1 MSFALADGTV
11 FAGRYQIVRCI
22 ASGAMGAVYEA
33 THLETGRRC
42 AIKAML
48 HHIVQSAELRER
60 FKLETR
66 VAAQIESE
74 FIVDVFDAGVDERT
88 GLPFLV
94 MELLRGEEL
103 GQRLARSRRFTPAET
118 VTYLHQTAL
127 ALDRTHH
134 AGIVHRDLKP
144 ANLFLTQR
152 DDGSPRIKVLDFGV
166 AKVVADGAAQAAMTR
181 NLGTPFYM
189 SPEQFMGEA
198 RIGPA
203 SDTYALGMMAFTFL
217 TGEPYWAPELRR
229 DSNMFAFVNIAVMGP
244 KEAASVRAQ
253 RLGVALPAGF
263 DAWFTKTCS
272 PNPAERFPKA
282 TAATLALAHVCG
294 VPALGMGAVAVAVL
308 PSQPPPALTNSAAV
322 LDAPFSPRRGPKIA
336 VVTLSLGL
344 LGILGAIGYTLTSRG
359 PLPASPPD
367 QAGQGAATEPA
378 ETLRVPP
385 ELPASAAV
393 PAPSASAEPEATGDT
408 IDLDA
413 PDPSS
418 SASAKIKGS
427 KVGPRPVQTAV
438 PSNPSATSK
447 PSGSSLYGQD

>member
-1 MSFALADGTV
+1 MSLALADGTI

-33 THLETGRRC
+33 AHLETGRRV

-48 HHIVQSAELRER
+48 HHIVQSQELRER

-103 GQRLARSRRFTPAET
+103 GQRLARATRFTPAET

-127 ALDRTHH
+127 ALDRTHQ

-203 SDTYALGMMAFTFL
+203 SDTYALGMMAYTFL
-217 TGEPYWAPELRR
+217 TGEPYWAPELRK
-229 DSNMFAFVNIAVMGP
+229 DSNMFAFVNIAVLGP
-244 KEAASVRAQ
+244 REPASVRAQ

-263 DAWFTKTCS
+263 DAWFMKVCAPS
-272 PNPAERFPKA
+272 PPDRFPAA
-282 TAATLALAHVCG
+282 TAATAALAHLCG
-294 VPALGMGAVAVAVL
+294 VPALGNATGVL
-308 PSQPPPALTNSAAV
+308 ANLSPQGLTNTAAEI
-322 LDAPFSPRRGPKIA
+322 DAPFAPRKGPRIA
-336 VVTLSLGL
+336 VASL
-344 LGILGAIGYTLTSRG
+344 AIGVVGIVGTIVYTLAVKRPESD
-359 PLPASPPD
+359 PMPAQSTV
-367 QAGQGAATEPA
+367 GALLEPGA
-378 ETLRVPP
+378 MD
-385 ELPASAAV
+385 
-393 PAPSASAEPEATGDT
+393 SASAPVASAPPSPSESPSAEPADPP

-413 PDPSS
+413 PAS
-418 SASAKIKGS
+418 SAAASASGRSKPAVVTQQPPSGQPQVPSTTGS
-427 KVGPRPVQTAV
+427 KP
-438 PSNPSATSK
+438 
-447 PSGSSLYGQD
+447 SLYGQD